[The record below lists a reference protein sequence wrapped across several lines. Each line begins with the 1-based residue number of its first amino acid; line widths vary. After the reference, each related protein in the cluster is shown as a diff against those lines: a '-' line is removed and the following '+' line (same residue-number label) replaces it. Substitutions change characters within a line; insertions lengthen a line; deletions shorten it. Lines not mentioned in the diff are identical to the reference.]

1 VTTMTSHRPS
11 KPHAHPPAPVPS
23 PALAGR
29 PVPGARRLVDTWQ
42 FLDQRAGLVSS
53 SLELG
58 AYPEAVRS
66 ARAHARAVLW
76 EWGIGELADNAESII
91 GELVLNA
98 VQATSRA
105 RLDTPVRLTLLAGL
119 RAAALIAVWDA
130 APGVPTIAASA
141 VADLGDFIEDD
152 TADPAQHGRGLLMVS
167 ALSLRWGTRPGRGAR
182 GGKVVWSELVG
193 ERAGAPARAE
203 HGERAPHA

>member
-1 VTTMTSHRPS
+1 MTTMTSHRPS
-11 KPHAHPPAPVPS
+11 KPHAHPPVPAPS
-23 PALAGR
+23 PAMAGR

-58 AYPEAVRS
+58 AYPGAIPS
-66 ARAHARAVLW
+66 ARVHARAVLW
-76 EWGIGELADNAESII
+76 EWGIGELADDAESVVA
-91 GELVLNA
+91 ELVQNA

-105 RLDTPVRLTLLAGL
+105 GLDTPVRLILLAGL
-119 RAAALIAVWDA
+119 RAALIAVWDA
-130 APGVPTIAASA
+130 APGVPVVAASA
-141 VADLGDFIEDD
+141 VDLGDFIEDD

-167 ALSLRWGTRPGRGAR
+167 ALSHRWGTRPVRGAQ

-193 ERAGAPARAE
+193 ERAGAPARTE